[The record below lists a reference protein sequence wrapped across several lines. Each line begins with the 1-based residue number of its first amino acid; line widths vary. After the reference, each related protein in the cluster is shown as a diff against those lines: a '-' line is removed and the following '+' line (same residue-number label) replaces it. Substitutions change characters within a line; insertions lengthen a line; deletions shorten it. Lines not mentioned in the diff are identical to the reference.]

1 MLAIKRQFGKLLL
14 DGLLIVFSVLFALY
28 INRLSENAKMA
39 GKKSVAMERLK
50 KELLKNEA
58 IIEIWYDEHSTIRDK
73 ITKVVENEQDSLRIQ
88 LLQYEYLNLG
98 VLTGDKSLIEA
109 VLTDVSWEAAKAT
122 DIIAELDYELVEKLT
137 HAYTMQQHLIDD
149 TLKKILDLYFDQ
161 SSHDMTNFDPI
172 MRQYQL
178 RFFELAGQE
187 ALLKHLYQTAINELD
202 KQSL

>member
-149 TLKKILDLYFDQ
+149 TLKKILDL
-161 SSHDMTNFDPI
+161 SKK
-172 MRQYQL
+172 L
-178 RFFELAGQE
+178 
-187 ALLKHLYQTAINELD
+187 
-202 KQSL
+202 

>member
-202 KQSL
+202 KHSL